1 MMFLTRH
8 TSISSSIIRVVWD
21 SFSIQGGY
29 METCLLAGDEP
40 NRPTAIF
47 ALSYT
52 IVLGVMKAHDE
63 MGLLRGDESG
73 LNVII

>member
-1 MMFLTRH
+1 
-8 TSISSSIIRVVWD
+8 
-21 SFSIQGGY
+21 